1 MEAVKSSKKLW
12 ETLEMTCVAVYTTTY
27 LLLWEFTAWLRRERH
42 DR

>member
-1 MEAVKSSKKLW
+1 METVKSWELR
-12 ETLEMTCVAVYTTTY
+12 ETLEMVCVAVYTATY